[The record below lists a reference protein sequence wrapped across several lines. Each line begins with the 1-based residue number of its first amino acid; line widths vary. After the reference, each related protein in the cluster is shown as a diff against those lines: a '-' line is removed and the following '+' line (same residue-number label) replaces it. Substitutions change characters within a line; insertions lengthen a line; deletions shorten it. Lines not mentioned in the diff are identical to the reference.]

1 MRQRV
6 GRCGHGQ
13 LRDRSV
19 RPARRLSFLS
29 WHAARRAGV
38 ARHAAAGWA
47 GPSGS
52 ARDGR
57 ATPSWAGP
65 AMQEAVPGAV
75 HVTSDRT

>member
-47 GPSGS
+47 GLRGAPATGEPP
-52 ARDGR
+52 RRGR
-57 ATPSWAGP
+57 VPT
-65 AMQEAVPGAV
+65 MREAVPGAI
-75 HVTSDRT
+75 HVTSDQT